1 MAKYDG
7 IRDFINSRD
16 VIKKSPNIKE
26 IEKYLG
32 VKLPKSYYD
41 KDYWN
46 NKTCAIGKILHE
58 MGLRVTSIQT
68 TVKFEKITNKKD
80 EKR

>member
-16 VIKKSPNIKE
+16 VIEKSPNIKE

-32 VKLPKSYYD
+32 VKLPKSYYN
-41 KDYWN
+41 KVYWN
-46 NKTCAIGKILHE
+46 NEKCAIGKILHE
-58 MGLRVTSIQT
+58 MGLKVTSVQT
-68 TVKFEKITNKKD
+68 TVVFEKITDKKE